1 MDNQFKV
8 MDNYPVIEVD
18 RDLAERIEELGTKRK
33 FWFRPLVHDANG
45 LLFKADERVAG
56 GSETVGTGED
66 WAEKIACE
74 ICSLLGIPHVQ
85 YELAVEKQSG
95 VSGVVCPNIALAPLT
110 LVLGNQL
117 LLERDASYPAD
128 DALKYGVRQHS
139 IESVSRVLA
148 KLGPPP
154 KEYCENLPHG
164 IESASDVFVGYVML
178 DALVAN
184 QDRHHQNWGALRGE
198 TSMLAPTFDHG
209 AGLGRNEPDAKR
221 YRRLYGPDPAHNVQ
235 QYASKAKSSFYKQ
248 QDQPIL
254 RTVAAFKEFATQSPR
269 ASSAWLDRLEQLS
282 IGQIDRIIDPIP
294 ADRMSQITREF
305 TQKLILAN
313 QARLLAD

>member
-154 KEYCENLPHG
+154 KEYCEKSTAWHR
-164 IESASDVFVGYVML
+164 IS
-178 DALVAN
+178 
-184 QDRHHQNWGALRGE
+184 
-198 TSMLAPTFDHG
+198 
-209 AGLGRNEPDAKR
+209 LGRFR
-221 YRRLYGPDPAHNVQ
+221 
-235 QYASKAKSSFYKQ
+235 
-248 QDQPIL
+248 
-254 RTVAAFKEFATQSPR
+254 
-269 ASSAWLDRLEQLS
+269 WLCH
-282 IGQIDRIIDPIP
+282 
-294 ADRMSQITREF
+294 A
-305 TQKLILAN
+305 
-313 QARLLAD
+313 